1 MYNAFRN
8 RDANRKSNVIGK
20 TLREFFK
27 HAIIISREQIGA
39 FMTFAVDFDGTLS
52 FGKFPDA
59 GPANEGLIDF
69 LIARKSRGDRLIL
82 WTCREGEAL
91 RIAVDFCQNRGLEF
105 DAINDNLPETVVKYG
120 VNSRKVSCDFY
131 IDDKSKAGNTYK
143 LLEGVL

>member
-20 TLREFFK
+20 TLRGSFK
-27 HAIIISREQIGA
+27 HAIIIIREQIGTL
-39 FMTFAVDFDGTLS
+39 MTFAVDFDGTLS

-91 RIAVDFCQNRGLEF
+91 RIAVAFCQNRGLEF
-105 DAINDNLPETVVKYG
+105 DAINDNLPEAVVKYG

-131 IDDKSKAGNTYK
+131 IDDKSIAGKTYK

>member
-8 RDANRKSNVIGK
+8 RDANRKRNVIGK
-20 TLREFFK
+20 TLRGSFK

-52 FGKFPDA
+52 FGKYPDA
-59 GPANEGLIDF
+59 GPANEGLVDF
-69 LIARKSRGDRLIL
+69 LIARKKKGDKLIL

-131 IDDKSKAGNTYK
+131 IDDKSIAGNTYK